1 MTARD
6 TVEDRVDGLEKG
18 GDDYLTKPFAL
29 KELFARLQAL
39 LRRAAK
45 MLPTVLQ
52 VADLTLNTELSSVT
66 RGSRAVTLNPIGF
79 RLLQELMHR
88 SPGIV
93 PRERLLAVGWGTS
106 IPSSDSLRTNIYLL
120 RKAVDAEGEAPLIQT
135 HPGFGWACAPSDEP
149 KA

>member
-29 KELFARLQAL
+29 KELFAR
-39 LRRAAK
+39 
-45 MLPTVLQ
+45 
-52 VADLTLNTELSSVT
+52 
-66 RGSRAVTLNPIGF
+66 
-79 RLLQELMHR
+79 LQELMHR

>member
-18 GDDYLTKPFAL
+18 CDDYLTKPFAL
-29 KELFARLQAL
+29 KELFDRLQAL

-52 VADLTLNTELSSVT
+52 VADLTRNTVK
-66 RGSRAVTLNPIGF
+66 LNPIGF